1 VSNGTCLAPP
11 STIRTLTND
20 GDTTAR
26 NYTMVNSQGT
36 SFAAPM
42 VSGVASL
49 MLAVNGNLT
58 SAQVTEL
65 LKSSARPH
73 PANTYCTTG
82 NNAANCG
89 AGLLDANRALAA
101 AAGAPVPPAPPPAN
115 NGGGGDDGGGGGAV
129 PLWSGAA
136 LALAGLFALL
146 LPAGRRRQ
154 DAQ

>member
-1 VSNGTCLAPP
+1 
-11 STIRTLTND
+11 
-20 GDTTAR
+20 
-26 NYTMVNSQGT
+26 
-36 SFAAPM
+36 M

-101 AAGAPVPPAPPPAN
+101 AAGAPIPPAPPPAAN
-115 NGGGGDDGGGGGAV
+115 GAGGGGDGGGGGAV

-136 LALAGLFALL
+136 LALAGLLGVL
-146 LPAGRRRQ
+146 LPASRRPRQ
-154 DAQ
+154 QR